1 MSLHL
6 AGMGPRA
13 LLRLSKGSIYP
24 IKSPINDLVQLLFS
38 KGGKTDARGYVYV
51 SCLRSSS
58 KIVAKQRHH
67 QPLTWDQAKSICGFK
82 GQAASLLPM
91 SSINSLPPAQ
101 EVFTWEVGEQG
112 KEVK

>member
-1 MSLHL
+1 MSLHITW
-6 AGMGPRA
+6 MGPRA

-24 IKSPINDLVQLLFS
+24 IKSPVNDLVQFLFS
-38 KGGKTDARGYVYV
+38 KGGKTDAQGCVYV

-67 QPLTWDQAKSICGFK
+67 QPLTWDQATSICGFK
-82 GQAASLLPM
+82 GQMASLLPM

-101 EVFTWEVGEQG
+101 EVFNWEVGEQG
-112 KEVK
+112 KEVM

>member
-1 MSLHL
+1 M
-6 AGMGPRA
+6 
-13 LLRLSKGSIYP
+13 
-24 IKSPINDLVQLLFS
+24 
-38 KGGKTDARGYVYV
+38 

-82 GQAASLLPM
+82 CQAASLLPM